1 MKNNDRNLDIV
12 MIFRYRK
19 QGKIQ
24 YNSTLS
30 DTTQKNAL
38 KTTIEILTT

>member
-12 MIFRYRK
+12 RIFRYRK

-30 DTTQKNAL
+30 DTTRQNAL
-38 KTTIEILTT
+38 NTMIEILTS